1 MSCQAVINAHAS
13 TALLWTHTMSGACC
27 NGLAPSCSRQ
37 HLSQVRVL
45 QGKHQ
50 VQYEDGDLQWENLL
64 TEEWRLQSPPPGQ
77 KASEAGAQVELP
89 PKQLSAQAESEPH
102 AAPQEA
108 GGSPVAKSQR
118 GHREAAGLLPQ
129 QESRQLEAGS
139 HLLGKWLAGGSVG
152 AEVSKASLQ
161 SKLHAHPQRQQ
172 AESTRVHRPQPGSK
186 RGPGAGGG
194 DTGQHEQAPRKLARH
209 SVRQGSAEQATA
221 PRRRAEPAQVPAQT
235 SSTQRHARTACLSL
249 KGRARLGRSAIPRGR
264 QRLRPRA
271 ARCSSGDRQSAAAAV
286 TAAAAVGVPDPY
298 VFRGTE
304 QQTPEVAAD
313 AASAGLPDEQPPPA
327 AVPPAAAPANPLGT
341 QRPPGSRLMLP
352 PAGRAAR
359 PNRKRKA
366 VNGDTCALEQQAGS
380 RVPPRQQADGSKPA
394 AGSPAAAAL
403 AEPGAHNEG
412 DGVIEASRH
421 PLSDSS
427 QRAPDWAQASAD
439 GRQQQPGTAQAG
451 AGPAAR
457 QPPPGLCTFS
467 RRHHQ
472 PPSAPPLAEAR
483 PAGDAASR
491 SQAAGCPS
499 SPAPGARPGRASAAS
514 PGQQAVADPS
524 AASRALAAPESRS
537 SPLTIVASGLD
548 KGAMHKLKHLVTSG
562 QLGPARFATEVDDS
576 TSCLVCK
583 ASQPYKSTILGGLRI
598 LLFSLLLC
606 DGCIGCSSW
615 PAAPLKHSLQRCPDL
630 GFKHGRSAAWMTMFN
645 AWRGRVPASVSSCA
659 FLCQRDGRSQLLTL
673 WGVAGCKCL
682 LEAGLPGP
690 PATVRGGDA
699 FAGGLAG
706 QGQALPEV
714 LPGRPPRQLDCHLAL
729 GRTERPRGALAQL

>member
-1 MSCQAVINAHAS
+1 
-13 TALLWTHTMSGACC
+13 MSGACC
-27 NGLAPSCSRQ
+27 NGLAPSRFQQ

-64 TEEWRLQSPPPGQ
+64 TEEWRLQSPAPGQ
-77 KASEAGAQVELP
+77 KASEAGARVELP
-89 PKQLSAQAESEPH
+89 PKQLTAQAEPEPP
-102 AAPQEA
+102 AAPLADPQEA
-108 GGSPVAKSQR
+108 GGSSVAEAQR
-118 GHREAAGLLPQ
+118 GHRDSARLLPK

-139 HLLGKWLAGGSVG
+139 DLLGNRSGGGSVG

-161 SKLHAHPQRQQ
+161 SKLHTQPQRQQ
-172 AESTRVHRPQPGSK
+172 AESTCVHRPQPGSK
-186 RGPGAGGG
+186 RRPGAGGG

-235 SSTQRHARTACLSL
+235 SSTQRHARTGRLSL
-249 KGRARLGRSAIPRGR
+249 KRRARLGPSAILRGR

-271 ARCSSGDRQSAAAAV
+271 ARCSSGDRRSAAAAV

-298 VFRGTE
+298 LFRGTE
-304 QQTPEVAAD
+304 QQPFEVAAD
-313 AASAGLPDEQPPPA
+313 AASAELPDEQPPQPA
-327 AVPPAAAPANPLGT
+327 VSPAAAPANPLDT
-341 QRPPGSRLMLP
+341 QQPPGSRSMLP

-366 VNGDTCALEQQAGS
+366 VNGGTCALQQQAGS

-403 AEPGAHNEG
+403 AEPGAHKEG

-421 PLSDSS
+421 TLSDSS
-427 QRAPDWAQASAD
+427 QRAPDWAQVSVD
-439 GRQQQPGTAQAG
+439 GRQQHPGTAQAG

-457 QPPPGLCTFS
+457 QPPPALCTFS

-472 PPSAPPLAEAR
+472 PPSAPPLAEAQ

-491 SQAAGCPS
+491 SQAAGCPTS
-499 SPAPGARPGRASAAS
+499 HAPGARPDRASAAS

-524 AASRALAAPESRS
+524 AASRALAVPQSRS
-537 SPLTIVASGLD
+537 SPLTIVASGLE
-548 KGAMHKLKHLVTSG
+548 KGDMQKLKHLVTSG

-583 ASQPYKSTILGGLRI
+583 ASQPCWVACVYCSSPSSCVMAALDAALG
-598 LLFSLLLC
+598 LLL
-606 DGCIGCSSW
+606 
-615 PAAPLKHSLQRCPDL
+615 PLKQSLQRCPDL
-630 GFKHGRSAAWMTMFN
+630 GFKHGSNAAWMNTLD
-645 AWRGRVPASVSSCA
+645 AWRSRVPPSVSTCA
-659 FLCQRDGRSQLLTL
+659 FLCQRDGRSQLLIL

-690 PATVRGGDA
+690 PATVKGGDA
-699 FAGGLAG
+699 SAGGLAG